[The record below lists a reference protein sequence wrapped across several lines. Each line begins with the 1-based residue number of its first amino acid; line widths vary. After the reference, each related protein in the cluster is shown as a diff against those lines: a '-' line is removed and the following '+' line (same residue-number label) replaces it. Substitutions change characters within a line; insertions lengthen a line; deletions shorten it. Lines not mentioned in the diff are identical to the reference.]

1 MSACPGEQTSS
12 AWLTEVS
19 AVQADQRSRAFG
31 KAKSSRQ
38 QLSAQQTEL
47 GLHSRRQVVQG
58 DVVLEVRVSIDLH
71 AGRFVAGRD
80 LPAGELASFIAATA
94 CGLRAT
100 VEATP

>member
-12 AWLTEVS
+12 AWFTEVS

-71 AGRFVAGRD
+71 AGRFV
-80 LPAGELASFIAATA
+80 LASFIAATA
-94 CGLRAT
+94 CGLRAM